1 MRGFGRVGGVV
12 AALALVV
19 LGSAGGGGGRAVA
32 ASPVVVRVMAVPQ
45 SVFVPR
51 HGDSGYAEPYRLALA
66 SGGVDGS
73 GDETDLTDVEAV
85 FDLSSLA
92 GKVGVQLTSGW
103 PSCTEDQGVVRCPL
117 GDFYQRTELSP
128 FTLTALEGTPV
139 GTAGTIGLT
148 VTASNAATVTRT
160 TQVVVGSPR
169 LTTDPVTSRELTGG
183 SAQVSPAF
191 GSRGDIA
198 VTQGITLQV
207 SSAVATTAS
216 YSNCRYNRA
225 DEPTVAECTF
235 DRALAPGDA
244 FRTDG
249 AFSFAPP
256 DASSGVTV
264 TYAVWPTGNPPDLA
278 GALPADAP
286 RGTGGPLGLT
296 AIDGSALVVGGST
309 ELTFLPPGGV
319 HVDFAATG
327 FTIAGKVGRT
337 VDVNVPYPTTP
348 NGGFD
353 RTMVDGPLQVTM
365 PPGTTALPLG
375 RDEET
380 EAVYC
385 VPADGGTKATCGY
398 GPDGFGTVLRVRI
411 DRKVV
416 GATGTITVRPKG
428 DIDPNPANNSAVIT
442 VAVQGGGAPS
452 GSPSATPTSGQSP
465 NSPAGNP
472 PSPSA
477 TAPADN
483 SNGNGDRL
491 AATGTPGAPLLG
503 VGGAAFLLGG
513 VLLVVRHRHRRRAA

>member
-1 MRGFGRVGGVV
+1 
-12 AALALVV
+12 
-19 LGSAGGGGGRAVA
+19 
-32 ASPVVVRVMAVPQ
+32 
-45 SVFVPR
+45 
-51 HGDSGYAEPYRLALA
+51 HGDSGYAEPYLLALA

-92 GKVGVQLTSGW
+92 GKVGVQLTSGG

-128 FTLTALEGTPV
+128 FKLTALEGTSV
-139 GTAGTIGLT
+139 GVAGTIGLT

-169 LTTDPVTSRELTGG
+169 LTTDPVTSQELTGG
-183 SAQVSPAF
+183 SVQVSPAF
-191 GSRGDIA
+191 GNRGDIA

-207 SSAVATTAS
+207 SSAAGTTAR

-225 DEPTVAECTF
+225 DAPTVAECTF

-296 AIDGSALVVGGST
+296 AIDGSALVAGGST
-309 ELTFLPPGGV
+309 ELTFLPPGGT
-319 HVDFAATG
+319 HVDLAATA
-327 FTIAGKVGRT
+327 FTITGKIGRT

-348 NGGFD
+348 KGGFD
-353 RTMVDGPLQVTM
+353 RSMVEGPLEVTM

-385 VPADGGTKATCGY
+385 VPADGGTKATCGF

-411 DRKVV
+411 DRKVA

-428 DIDPNPANNSAVIT
+428 DIDPNPANNSAAIT
-442 VAVQGGGAPS
+442 VAVQGGSPS
-452 GSPSATPTSGQSP
+452 GSPSATPTSGSSP
-465 NSPAGNP
+465 DSPAGNQ
-472 PSPSA
+472 PSPIA
-477 TAPADN
+477 TAPAAGD
-483 SNGNGDRL
+483 GNGDRL
-491 AATGTPGAPLLG
+491 AATGTSGAPLLG

-513 VLLVVRHRHRRRAA
+513 VLLVVRHRRRRTV